1 MINPPGIKLDNF
13 TDLIFR
19 FSGLHAHTADW
30 PPHMWVDQ
38 YQYIVF
44 AKEYQKTYC
53 EQL

>member
-1 MINPPGIKLDNF
+1 ML
-13 TDLIFR
+13 TLLI
-19 FSGLHAHTADW
+19 D